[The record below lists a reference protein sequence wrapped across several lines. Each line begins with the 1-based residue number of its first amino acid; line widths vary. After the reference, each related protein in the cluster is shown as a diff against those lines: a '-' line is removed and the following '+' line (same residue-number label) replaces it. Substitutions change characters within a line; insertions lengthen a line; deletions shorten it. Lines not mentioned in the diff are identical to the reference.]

1 MNVLEAWTNPNT
13 VMALNV
19 TETTF
24 SIMEKL
30 STFAQRISFQRALE
44 ATDAIV
50 LSLGQIVFVP
60 TPTKVL

>member
-30 STFAQRISFQRALE
+30 STFAQRSSFQRALE